1 MRKILLLA
9 LLGVVFLGG
18 TVSAQEK
25 NQVKRE
31 KTVSSAAQH
40 LEIYTAVLKQLE
52 VNYVDT
58 LDHAKLLKAA
68 LGRMLYELDPYTQY
82 IPAEDGEYLQRLRS
96 GEYGGVGSVISIVDS
111 IPYFSKP
118 TQDAP
123 AYKAGIRAG
132 DEIVEIDRVKCKG
145 KSIEDISKM
154 LRGKPETPITIK
166 VRRMG
171 EKKELT
177 FEFLRKTISM
187 PTIPYWATIA
197 PKTGYIAVNDFIDR
211 TSYDFKQAVAELV
224 EKDGIDKL
232 VIDLRGNGGGIVG
245 EAVNMAS
252 LFVPKGTTIVSMKG
266 SHKEVERV
274 YKTDQA
280 PLYEDMK
287 LVILV
292 DDGTASSSEILAGA
306 FQDLD
311 RAVIVGE
318 QSFGKGLVQHV
329 VDLPYDNFMK
339 ITIAKDYLP
348 SGRCV
353 QRMDSSKCEDF
364 RTKSGR
370 IVESGSGVTP
380 DSTITDSAT
389 VNISYYL
396 YLKNYYFKYANKY
409 QLEHKSIGA
418 LEDFE
423 VTDEI
428 YADFCKFVL
437 DSKFTYKLES
447 EKGLKSLQDFVESE
461 GYGDV
466 TSDLFK
472 QLYEALQPNVARD
485 LERFKPE
492 VKKMLETEL
501 VERYYFSKGV
511 YYVGLKY
518 DEWVKTAI
526 TLFK

>member
-1 MRKILLLA
+1 MSA
-9 LLGVVFLGG
+9 VVCGM

-25 NQVKRE
+25 NQFKRE

-40 LEIYTAVLKQLE
+40 LDVYTSVLKQLE
-52 VNYVDT
+52 LNYVDT
-58 LDHAKLLKAA
+58 MDHANLLKAA
-68 LGRMLYELDPYTQY
+68 LGRMLYELDPYTQF

-96 GEYGGVGSVISIVDS
+96 GEYGGVGSVITLVDS
-111 IPYFSKP
+111 IPYFSEP

-132 DEIVEIDRVKCKG
+132 DEIVEIDKIKCKG
-145 KSIEDISKM
+145 KSIADISKM

-187 PTIPYWATIA
+187 PTIPYWATVA

-211 TSYDFKQAVAELV
+211 TSYDFKQALAELV

-232 VIDLRGNGGGIVG
+232 IIDLRGNGGGIVG
-245 EAVNMAS
+245 EAVNIAS

-266 SHKEVERV
+266 AHKEVERI
-274 YKTDQA
+274 YKTEQA
-280 PLYEDMK
+280 PLYEKMK

-339 ITIAKDYLP
+339 ITIARDYLP

-353 QRMDSSKCEDF
+353 QRVDSTKYEEF

-370 IVESGSGVTP
+370 IVESGCGVTP
-380 DSTITDSAT
+380 DSTITDSAS
-389 VNISYYL
+389 VNIAYYL
-396 YLKNYYFKYANKY
+396 YLKNLYFKYANKY
-409 QLEHKSIGA
+409 QFEHKSIGA
-418 LEDFE
+418 LGDFV

-428 YADFCKFVL
+428 YEDFCKFVI

-447 EKGLKSLQDFVESE
+447 EKGVASLQEFVESE

-466 TSDLFK
+466 TSDIFK
-472 QLYEALQPNVARD
+472 QLIEALQPNVERD
-485 LERFKPE
+485 LRKFKSD
-492 VKKMLETEL
+492 VMKMLETEI
-501 VERYYFSKGV
+501 VKRYYFSKGA

-518 DEWVKTAI
+518 DDWVHTAAS
-526 TLFK
+526 LFK